1 VGELLDSAFTLY
13 RRNVWLIIAIAA
25 VAQVPLALIRYLA
38 YQLTGVSTVT
48 GKLQQLSASQL
59 TPDQEVQQF
68 QALLPSAIELLVV
81 LLVVLVLQSLV
92 VQPIATAAMARA
104 VSGSYLDRPVTLA
117 DAYRAVLRRLGAV
130 VGVAGLLL
138 LIAIGLIAVA
148 GGLLIASVVVLGSG
162 GAGLAIVI
170 VPVSA
175 VAGLFL
181 YTRWLFATPIV
192 ILEGVGPVAA
202 MRRSWLLVRGSTM
215 RVFGISILVGLITGI
230 LSAIVTGLLSLATGF
245 GDAGV
250 QLVTSQLAALV
261 AAVILQPIA
270 FIVVVLLYYDQRIR
284 REAFDI
290 EMLAAT
296 L

>member
-1 VGELLDSAFTLY
+1 MGELLDSAFTLY

-25 VAQVPLALIRYLA
+25 VAQVPLALVRYVA
-38 YQLTGVSTVT
+38 YEVTGVSTVT

-68 QALLPSAIELLVV
+68 KALLPSAIALVVV
-81 LLVVLVLQSLV
+81 LLVVLLLQALV

-104 VSGSYLDRPVTLA
+104 VSGSYLDRPVSLA
-117 DAYRAVLRRLGAV
+117 DAYRAVLHRLGAV

-138 LIAIGLIAVA
+138 LIAIGFFVAV
-148 GGLLIASVVVLGSG
+148 GGLLVVSVLALGSA
-162 GAGLAIVI
+162 GAGLAIVV
-170 VPVSA
+170 VPVA
-175 VAGLFL
+175 VVAALVL

-192 ILEGVGPVAA
+192 MLEGIGPVDA
-202 MRRSWLLVRGSTM
+202 MRRSWNLVRGSTM
-215 RVFGISILVGLITGI
+215 RIFGITLLVGLITGI
-230 LSAIVTGLLSLATGF
+230 LSAIVTGLLSLTTGF
-245 GDAGV
+245 GDTSV

-261 AAVILQPIA
+261 AAVILQPIS